1 VPLGLY
7 DPETDVDSPPMPPAT
22 KTPTKPSVAAPERS
36 LVQRMEALQRANE
49 IRTRRAQLKR
59 DLKGGRVSI
68 HDLLLEPPEYVE
80 TAKVFDMLLAVPK
93 YGRVK
98 VNKVLQQCRISPS
111 KTIGGLSQR
120 QRTELVSMLRR

>member
-1 VPLGLY
+1 MPLPDRGF
-7 DPETDVDSPPMPPAT
+7 DVDSPPMPPAT
-22 KTPTKPSVAAPERS
+22 KTPAKPIVAAPERS
-36 LVQRMEALQRANE
+36 LQQRMDALQRANQ

-59 DLKGGRVSI
+59 DLKSGRRSI
-68 HDLLLEPPEYVE
+68 HDLLLDPPDYVE